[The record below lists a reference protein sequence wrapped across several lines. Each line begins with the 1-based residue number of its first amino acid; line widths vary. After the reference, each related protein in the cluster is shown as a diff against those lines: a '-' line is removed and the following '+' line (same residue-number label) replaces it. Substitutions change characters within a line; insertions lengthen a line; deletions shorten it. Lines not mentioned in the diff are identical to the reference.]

1 MMKSE
6 TISEVEIMSIK
17 KKYLKKDLV
26 NFPDSLERGKP
37 SILTVIDGINV
48 FRAFAFV
55 LSFEHKVEPD
65 RLEYLIPLKK
75 IFNGVDSPQ
84 RSWSRAKL
92 MNYTEDIKE
101 KLELLGETGI
111 HLNRDDIKR
120 VFGPKSNLENARLS
134 LFQLV
139 GTQFDNNGEVMINLR
154 LTPVFKEYLIYN
166 HLTVGQVHFEVFKR
180 ISSVRSAA
188 FILHLS
194 LKQAEFG
201 SEGLYLMKKEELF
214 KVFTPNASEE
224 SSWAVLKRSL
234 ERVRESISGTDYE
247 FNFRPLNVYG
257 AVLNKSVKMSQ
268 LHYLELRFKPNQYL
282 NEIYSG
288 IEEVDQ
294 QQFVIVISFHF

>member
-154 LTPVFKEYLIYN
+154 LTPVFKEYLI
-166 HLTVGQVHFEVFKR
+166 GF
-180 ISSVRSAA
+180 
-188 FILHLS
+188 
-194 LKQAEFG
+194 
-201 SEGLYLMKKEELF
+201 
-214 KVFTPNASEE
+214 E
-224 SSWAVLKRSL
+224 SSLWSGNECQRI
-234 ERVRESISGTDYE
+234 IS
-247 FNFRPLNVYG
+247 NN
-257 AVLNKSVKMSQ
+257 
-268 LHYLELRFKPNQYL
+268 
-282 NEIYSG
+282 
-288 IEEVDQ
+288 
-294 QQFVIVISFHF
+294 